1 VNFSFESRVRCQ
13 GVACALMALD
23 RPLELPYWTN
33 ILEPGFS
40 FKVVV
45 NQSLL
50 GRHRA
55 NLVYCSAYLPHE
67 HPLITAPADQ
77 VRDTYLKDLRAMVG
91 PVELA
96 DCLVTQS
103 PVATPVFDVD
113 YHQQTHDLQSR
124 LPGVFFAGNATIY
137 PHSRTVS
144 SVIGSGRRA
153 AGMALERLA
162 SGARAA

>member
-1 VNFSFESRVRCQ
+1 
-13 GVACALMALD
+13 G
-23 RPLELPYWTN
+23 
-33 ILEPGFS
+33 
-40 FKVVV
+40 
-45 NQSLL
+45 
-50 GRHRA
+50 
-55 NLVYCSAYLPHE
+55 
-67 HPLITAPADQ
+67 
-77 VRDTYLKDLRAMVG
+77 LRAMVG